1 MNETKKPLLKTF
13 FQISL
18 WQPLAPTAPHWQRV
32 LQRYFQLGYGI
43 EKQLVHGDISLHAMS
58 LVYTTLLS
66 LAPLLAVSFSVL
78 KAFGIHNQVEP
89 LLAQLLE
96 PLGDKGLELT
106 ARIIGFVE
114 NMHVG
119 VLGSVGLVLLFYTV
133 FSLLHKIDISFNSIW
148 HNTKP
153 RGLVRTFT
161 DYISVVLLGPVLIFS
176 GIGISTSMMSNQL
189 VQKIVSIEPFGTL
202 YYALGLLLPYV
213 FIIAAF
219 FLLYL
224 LIPNTRVQWR
234 AAALGAV
241 IGGISWKT
249 VGWGFATFVATS
261 TQYDAI
267 YSSFAILILFII
279 WLYLS
284 WLMLLIGA
292 QLAFFAQHPHYLRY
306 ALAAPDLSHR
316 QREYCSF
323 QIMMLVAKRFVSGTP
338 AYSVDELCRDI
349 GLPHETIRSLLA
361 PLLATGLLVPLNV
374 TPTRYVPGKDLGTI
388 TLGDIWN
395 AARAGDGKHHIEIQD
410 PTLEYLFQRIDTRIA
425 IELESRNLRALLDEK
440 TTT

>member
-1 MNETKKPLLKTF
+1 MLMPSLKTF
-13 FQISL
+13 FKNSL
-18 WQPLAPTAPHWQRV
+18 WQSLAPTAPHWQRF
-32 LQRYFQLGYGI
+32 LQRNVQLGYGI
-43 EKQLVHGDISLHAMS
+43 ERELVHGDISLHAMS

-89 LLAQLLE
+89 FLAQLLA
-96 PLGDKGLELT
+96 PLGDKGAELS

-133 FSLLHKIDISFNSIW
+133 FSLLHKIDVSFNSIW
-148 HNTKP
+148 HNTRP

-161 DYISVVLLGPVLIFS
+161 DYISVVLLGPVLVFA
-176 GIGISTSMMSNQL
+176 GLGISTSMMSNRL
-189 VQKIVSIEPFGTL
+189 VQQLVSIEPFGTL

-213 FIIAAF
+213 LISAAF

-224 LIPNTRVQWR
+224 LIPNTHVRWR

-241 IGGISWKT
+241 IGGILWKT
-249 VGWGFATFVATS
+249 VGWAFATFVATS

-292 QLAFFAQHPHYLRY
+292 QLAFFVQNPHYLRY
-306 ALAAPDLSHR
+306 ALNTPNLSHR

-323 QIMMLVAKRFVSGTP
+323 QIMMLVAKRFVIGKQ
-338 AYSVDELCRDI
+338 AHSVDDLSREI
-349 GLPHETIRSLLA
+349 QLPLENTRTLLA
-361 PLLATGLLVPLNV
+361 PLLATGLLVPLNS
-374 TPTRYVPGKDLGTI
+374 TPTRYVPGKDVGTI
-388 TLGDIWN
+388 TLGEIWTATRTGNETRHIDIHEPPL
-395 AARAGDGKHHIEIQD
+395 D
-410 PTLEYLFQRIDTRIA
+410 TLFERIDTRIA
-425 IELESRNLRALLDEK
+425 AELEGQTLRTLLDPN
-440 TTT
+440 TGA